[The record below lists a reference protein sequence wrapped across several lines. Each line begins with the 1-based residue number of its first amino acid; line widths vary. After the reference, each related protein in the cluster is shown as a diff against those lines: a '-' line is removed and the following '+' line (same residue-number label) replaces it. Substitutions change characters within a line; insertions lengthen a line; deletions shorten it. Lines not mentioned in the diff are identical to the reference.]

1 MRRAAETRSTSPR
14 RIRATAVAALATLAL
29 ALPAA
34 AGAVGTALPGQGSL
48 FFARASAELAGD
60 SALVPVRCAGT
71 AEALCS
77 GTISLSVHG
86 HRTESPFS
94 VTSGGERTVAVP
106 VGGGDLAG
114 ARAIAVAKTS
124 QAAAGF
130 VEATEVLRLR

>member
-1 MRRAAETRSTSPR
+1 MRRAAKTRSNSPHR
-14 RIRATAVAALATLAL
+14 LRASAVAAVAALAL

-34 AGAVGTALPGQGSL
+34 ASAGGTALPGQGSL
-48 FFARASAELAGD
+48 FFARASAKLAGD

-106 VGGGDLAG
+106 VAGGDLAG
-114 ARAIAVAKTS
+114 ARAVAVAKTS
-124 QAAAGF
+124 QVAGGF
-130 VEATEVLRLR
+130 AEATEVLRLR